1 MLVVRSFSAFT
12 GIRFV
17 LWIPG
22 SASFRFALSPSFSFW
37 LWAPCRKLKAKKF
50 KHATETS
57 GCQWVRM
64 DQDEQMVRWTCR
76 ARRTLHQVF
85 CQTIRSDLQEP
96 VIEVGEESL
105 WTQKSKKW
113 WQGCSISI
121 SIGFC
126 ADEFRSQQRNLKS
139 LQWKHILPMAPQ
151 NWLGKS
157 WGTHIVP
164 PPALISQHLQPRN
177 TTTYQVMKMHVHLT
191 TSNIQIY
198 SSAWSSIIQ
207 RCFLTRIISLVKFA
221 KESEMHSWFDPCT
234 SWLSIKTK
242 QFQSQRY
249 KSYTKNIQVL
259 NP

>member
-1 MLVVRSFSAFT
+1 MVSSAPRNSKTSIMATQGSKTSWQLRPKNWKRISRISRISSITFQHFDVGLQGFFPDFGVSTLDIQHLVTLWPFVKYKCQTSKWKVTTLQNHLTLEKECPGVAVLVVRSFSAFS

-22 SASFRFALSPSFSFW
+22 SASFGFALSPSFSFW

-64 DQDEQMVRWTCR
+64 DQDEQMVRWTSR

-85 CQTIRSDLQEP
+85 CQTIPSDLQEP

-113 WQGCSISI
+113 WKGCRISI

-126 ADEFRSQQRNLKS
+126 ADEFGS
-139 LQWKHILPMAPQ
+139 
-151 NWLGKS
+151 
-157 WGTHIVP
+157 
-164 PPALISQHLQPRN
+164 
-177 TTTYQVMKMHVHLT
+177 
-191 TSNIQIY
+191 
-198 SSAWSSIIQ
+198 
-207 RCFLTRIISLVKFA
+207 
-221 KESEMHSWFDPCT
+221 
-234 SWLSIKTK
+234 
-242 QFQSQRY
+242 
-249 KSYTKNIQVL
+249 
-259 NP
+259 